1 MLLSARCIIAQE
13 IKKKIKI
20 KKIINFSLG
29 KLAMSSILPLP
40 ISPSHL
46 LLLQRLWII
55 LLPLPSS
62 YLFFNRLPFVSTPLR
77 RQRDSRLTVSTFS
90 LWPSPTLTDVRLGS
104 KPDLTAGQKLEP
116 AEHGSQER
124 VHLWNTL
131 AQSTAAACSLTK
143 PRSHSGSTPARQ
155 GVFLEEGPS

>member
-13 IKKKIKI
+13 IKEKIKI

-29 KLAMSSILPLP
+29 KLAMSSILPQP

-62 YLFFNRLPFVSTPLR
+62 YLFFNRLPFVSMLLR
-77 RQRDSRLTVSTFS
+77 RQCDSRS
-90 LWPSPTLTDVRLGS
+90 VRTNRL
-104 KPDLTAGQKLEP
+104 
-116 AEHGSQER
+116 
-124 VHLWNTL
+124 HLQPL
-131 AQSTAAACSLTK
+131 AQPYTD
-143 PRSHSGSTPARQ
+143 
-155 GVFLEEGPS
+155 